1 MVPPNTTGNSP
12 VESSSRDPHCHER
25 LDLDELLLTLAH
37 PRRRQIL
44 ALLDAT
50 PAWTT
55 AELADRLANRSPH
68 DTPPASS
75 DVALSLRHQHLPKLV
90 EAGLIAVDETGQRV
104 ERGPTYEP
112 GRRII
117 EVAREVTA

>member
-12 VESSSRDPHCHER
+12 VESSSRGPGRHER
-25 LDLDELLLTLAH
+25 LDIDKLLLTLAH
-37 PRRRQIL
+37 PRRRQVL

-68 DTPPASS
+68 DPPPTMS
-75 DVALSLRHQHLPKLV
+75 DMALSLRHQHLPKLV
-90 EAGLIAVDETGQRV
+90 EAGFIVVDETGQRV
-104 ERGPTYEP
+104 ERGPNYEP
-112 GRRII
+112 GRRIL
-117 EVAREVTA
+117 EVARELTA